1 MFERNARTL
10 DSVMSVRQGD
20 EKLGDAGDAGTRRV
34 LVVDDEES
42 IRILLSEILS
52 DLGYSV
58 SVAADGL
65 TAIDLL
71 GSHSFDLII
80 TDCNMPGVGGLEVVK
95 AAKQID
101 PRCPI
106 MVTSGH
112 PSSEAAVRLIGHPRA
127 MYMQKP
133 FSVELLQQTD
143 AKLIEG

>member
-1 MFERNARTL
+1 
-10 DSVMSVRQGD
+10 MSVRQGN
-20 EKLGDAGDAGTRRV
+20 EKLGEADDEGARRV

-52 DLGYSV
+52 DQGYSV
-58 SVAADGL
+58 VMAADGL

-80 TDCNMPGVGGLEVVK
+80 TDCNMPGVGGLEAVK

-106 MVTSGH
+106 MVISGH
-112 PSSEAAVRLIGHPRA
+112 PSSEADLRLIGHPRP

-133 FSVELLQQTD
+133 FSVQLIQQT
-143 AKLIEG
+143 ATKLIEG

>member
-1 MFERNARTL
+1 
-10 DSVMSVRQGD
+10 MSVRQGD
-20 EKLGDAGDAGTRRV
+20 EKLGEADDEVVSQV
-34 LVVDDEES
+34 LVVDDKES

-58 SVAADGL
+58 VVVAADGL
-65 TAIDLL
+65 MAIDLL
-71 GSHSFDLII
+71 ESRSFDLIV
-80 TDCNMPGVGGLEVVK
+80 TDCNMPGVGGLEIVK

-127 MYMQKP
+127 MSMQKP
-133 FSVELLQQTD
+133 FSVELIQQ
-143 AKLIEG
+143 AAANLIEG